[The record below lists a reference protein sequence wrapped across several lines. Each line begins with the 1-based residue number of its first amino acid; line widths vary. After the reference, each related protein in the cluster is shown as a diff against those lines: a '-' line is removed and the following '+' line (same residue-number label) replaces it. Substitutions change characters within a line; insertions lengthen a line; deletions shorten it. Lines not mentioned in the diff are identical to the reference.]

1 MDIFHDTYI
10 RTDIYIIAN
19 YGRSSFVCSDRKELA
34 YIYIIPYYSS
44 TIDDNTDAMPYTK
57 SITNFCG
64 SWYLD
69 AILRCFCNIF
79 LFYYSLFLQG
89 RDLTLS
95 TE

>member
-19 YGRSSFVCSDRKELA
+19 YGKSSFVCSDRKELA

-44 TIDDNTDAMPYTK
+44 TIDDNTDAMPYIK

-69 AILRCFCNIF
+69 AILRCH
-79 LFYYSLFLQG
+79 SLMHK
-89 RDLTLS
+89 
-95 TE
+95 